1 MLKLGRIE
9 IVLDGMAYFGILSPL
24 LKAYNLAHFI
34 NKFFDIELAK
44 TLDFEKYEDEQIV
57 DFPCYMY
64 VSEIEQCSYH
74 LIGNKNEA
82 VRLFSN
88 YPEMDFWFLVQFEN
102 GLNDHR
108 FLALKEKLYN
118 DLTQVEGV
126 FLVVQVEQ
134 KKLASIKDF
143 EDFKMDFSE
152 YCRKLLPERTQPKRR
167 THH

>member
-1 MLKLGRIE
+1 MPKLSKIE
-9 IVLDGMAYFGILSPL
+9 ITLDGMAYFGIQSPL

-44 TLDFEKYEDEQIV
+44 TLDFEKYEEEQFV
-57 DFPCYMY
+57 DFPCYMHD
-64 VSEIEQCSYH
+64 SETEQCSYYF
-74 LIGNKNEA
+74 IGNKNGT

-108 FLALKEKLYN
+108 FLALQEKLYN

-134 KKLASIKDF
+134 KKLANIKDF

-152 YCRKLLPERTQPKRR
+152 YCRKLLPERPQPQRR
-167 THH
+167 TLG